1 MNARRPFGIGDYP
14 LDRDTRLKR
23 LRFRSWHRGT
33 READYMV
40 GGFFDR
46 FSDGWSNDEI
56 GWYERLMDE
65 QDVDIIAW
73 AIGTAAPPACFAGPM
88 ITAMQRLDYI
98 SIPQ

>member
-1 MNARRPFGIGDYP
+1 
-14 LDRDTRLKR
+14 
-23 LRFRSWHRGT
+23 
-33 READYMV
+33 MV

-46 FSDGWSNDEI
+46 FSDSWDDAEI
-56 GWYERLMDE
+56 AWFERLMDE

-73 AIGTAAPPACFAGPM
+73 AIGTAAPTERVAGPM